1 MDNTLAPTLAGIGW
15 RTTHCAE
22 LLRRRPA
29 LGFIEVHTESFM
41 DADNAKFALLQQGR
55 QHYELSLHGT
65 GMSLGSPS
73 GVDDRHLTQLSDLAE
88 RTAPWIISDHAG
100 ARHSPWGTGRGNSPS
115 QMDDLRA
122 LSFTRAALDVVCANV
137 QQVQDR
143 LQRTIAVENL
153 TGSAQG
159 HPQAFTEPGFLTR
172 LAQRTG
178 CQLVIDLNSIYVN
191 ALNEFRREIRDR
203 LNMVT
208 LADQAFP
215 LTALDRC
222 RRWIDGIPASAVA
235 ELHVAG
241 HNDCG
246 NIVINDRSGAVT
258 DPVWSLYSYA
268 LRRFGQI
275 PTLIE
280 WDNEIPTLQVLLD
293 EATHANALAQE
304 ALNPC
309 AYAVD
314 APSAIACSACFQ
326 GCS

>member
-1 MDNTLAPTLAGIGW
+1 MDYTLAPTLAGIGW

-29 LGFIEVHTESFM
+29 LGFIEVHTEALLSGD
-41 DADNAKFALLQQGR
+41 DAALALLQQGR
-55 QHYELSLHGT
+55 NLYELSLHGT
-65 GMSLGSPS
+65 GMSLESPS
-73 GVDDRHLTQLSDLAE
+73 GINGSYLTDLAGMVE
-88 RTAPWIISDHAG
+88 LTSPWIISDHLWAL
-100 ARHSPWGTGRGNSPS
+100 PS
-115 QMDDLRA
+115 
-122 LSFTRAALDVVCANV
+122 TPEALDAVCANV
-137 QQVQDR
+137 HQVQDR

-153 TGSAQG
+153 TGSA
-159 HPQAFTEPGFLTR
+159 HIKNSIFTEPEFLTQ
-172 LAQRTG
+172 LSQRTG

-280 WDNEIPTLQVLLD
+280 WDNEIPALQVLLD

-326 GCS
+326 GCR